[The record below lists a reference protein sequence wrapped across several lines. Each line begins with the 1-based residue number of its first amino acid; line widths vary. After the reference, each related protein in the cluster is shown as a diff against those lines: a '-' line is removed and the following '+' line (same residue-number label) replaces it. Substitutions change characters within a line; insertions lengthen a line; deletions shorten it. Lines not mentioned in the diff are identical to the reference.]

1 MSRVLAVDW
10 GTKRVGL
17 AVSDPTG
24 TVARPL
30 PTLLVRSAR
39 DAAEQV
45 LAAARRE
52 GAERVVVGLPWNMD
66 GSGGDSAR
74 RARRLGEA
82 LRAAGLAVE
91 YLDERLTSEEA
102 REFLRERGETRP
114 ARERVDQVS
123 ALLLLR
129 EYLVSSAAAPKP
141 AAAEPDRDDANP
153 DPRETNR
160 DRDEADPDH
169 A

>member
-17 AVSDPTG
+17 AVSDPSG

-30 PTLLVRSAR
+30 PTLSVRSAR
-39 DAAEQV
+39 DAEEQV
-45 LAAARRE
+45 AAVAKRE
-52 GAERVVVGLPWNMD
+52 EVDRVVVGLPLHMN
-66 GSGGDSAR
+66 GSGGTSAR

-82 LRAAGLAVE
+82 LRKAGLAVD

-102 REFLRERGETRP
+102 REFLRRRGERQPDRT
-114 ARERVDQVS
+114 RVDQVS

-129 EYLVSSAAAPKP
+129 EYLAS
-141 AAAEPDRDDANP
+141 EGGN
-153 DPRETNR
+153 ENR
-160 DRDEADPDH
+160 A
-169 A
+169 